1 METTSV
7 RARLLQAAT
16 QLFADEG
23 YDAVGVER
31 LRSRAG
37 VSNGSFF
44 HLFAAK
50 EDLAAELLVS
60 CVIDYQAAIVAALS
74 RCDDATTGVA
84 AIVRTHI
91 HWVMEN
97 QSKARFM
104 LDDARAAWFAKAA
117 DRLKTHNATF
127 GAAIERWRAPLVARG
142 HLRDV
147 STEVFLATVIGP
159 ANLICRTWI
168 TGRKLS
174 AASPARSEDELVA
187 LAQHALVVRPQR
199 GAGAREKKTKGRKP

>member
-23 YDAVGVER
+23 YDAVGVEK
-31 LRSRAG
+31 LRARAG

-50 EDLAAELLVS
+50 EDLAAELLVN
-60 CVIDYQAAIVAALS
+60 CVADYQTAMIAALA
-74 RCDDATTGVA
+74 RCDDAVTGVA

-91 HWVMEN
+91 RWVMDN

-104 LDDARAAWFAKAA
+104 LDDARAAWFTKAA
-117 DRLKTHNATF
+117 PHLKTHNAAF
-127 GAAIERWRAPLVARG
+127 GAAVERWRAPLVARG
-142 HLRDV
+142 L
-147 STEVFLATVIGP
+147 
-159 ANLICRTWI
+159 
-168 TGRKLS
+168 
-174 AASPARSEDELVA
+174 
-187 LAQHALVVRPQR
+187 
-199 GAGAREKKTKGRKP
+199 

>member
-1 METTSV
+1 MESVSV
-7 RARLLQAAT
+7 RERLLEAAT
-16 QLFADEG
+16 HLFADEG
-23 YDAVGVER
+23 YDAVGVEK
-31 LRSRAG
+31 LRARAG

-50 EDLAAELLVS
+50 DDLAAELLVN
-60 CVIDYQAAIVAALS
+60 CVIDYQAAIIGALA

-91 HWVMEN
+91 RWVMDN

-117 DRLKTHNATF
+117 ERLRTHNATF
-127 GAAIERWRAPLVARG
+127 GTAIERWRTPLRANG
-142 HLRDV
+142 SLRDV
-147 STEVFLATVIGP
+147 SIDVFLATVIGP
-159 ANLICRTWI
+159 ANLICRSWI

-174 AASPARSEDELVA
+174 AAAPTRHENELVA
-187 LAQHALVVRPQR
+187 LAQQALVASPSPTVR
-199 GAGAREKKTKGRKP
+199 ARRKKNDK

>member
-1 METTSV
+1 METVTV
-7 RARLLQAAT
+7 RERLLQAAT
-16 QLFADEG
+16 DLFADEG
-23 YDAVGVER
+23 YDAVGVEK
-31 LRSRAG
+31 LRARAG

-50 EDLAAELLVS
+50 DDLAAELLVN
-60 CVIDYQAAIVAALS
+60 CVIDYQAAMITALS

-91 HWVMEN
+91 HWVMDN

-117 DRLKTHNATF
+117 GRLKTHNTAF
-127 GAAIERWRAPLVARG
+127 AAAVERWRKPLVARG
-142 HLRDV
+142 LLRDV
-147 STEVFLATVIGP
+147 SVEVFLATLIGP
-159 ANLICRTWI
+159 ANLICRGWV

-174 AASPARSEDELVA
+174 ATSPVHNEGELIA
-187 LAQHALVVRPQR
+187 LAQHALVVAPSRSTK
-199 GAGAREKKTKGRKP
+199 ARTTRK

>member
-1 METTSV
+1 METMTV
-7 RARLLQAAT
+7 RERLLEAAT
-16 QLFADEG
+16 DLFAEEG
-23 YDAVGVER
+23 YDAVGVEK
-31 LRSRAG
+31 LRARAG

-50 EDLAAELLVS
+50 EDLAAELLVN
-60 CVIDYQAAIVAALS
+60 CVIDYQAAIIGALA

-91 HWVMEN
+91 RWVMDN

-117 DRLKTHNATF
+117 ERLRTHNATF
-127 GAAIERWRAPLVARG
+127 AAAIERWRTPLRASG
-142 HLRDV
+142 SLRDV
-147 STEVFLATVIGP
+147 SIDVFLATVIGP
-159 ANLICRTWI
+159 ANLICRSWI

-174 AASPARSEDELVA
+174 AAAPTRHENELVV
-187 LAQHALVVRPQR
+187 LAQQALVASPSPTVR
-199 GAGAREKKTKGRKP
+199 ARRKKNDK

>member
-1 METTSV
+1 MSV
-7 RARLLQAAT
+7 RERLLEAAT
-16 QLFADEG
+16 ELFADEG

-31 LRSRAG
+31 LRARAG

-50 EDLAAELLVS
+50 EDLAAELLVN
-60 CVIDYQAAIVAALS
+60 CVVDYQTAIVGALA
-74 RCDDATTGVA
+74 RCDDARTGVA

-91 HWVMEN
+91 RWVMDN

-117 DRLKTHNATF
+117 GRLRTHNAAF
-127 GAAIERWRAPLVARG
+127 AAAIERWRAPLVAQG
-142 HLRDV
+142 SLRDV
-147 STEVFLATVIGP
+147 SSDVFLATLIGP

-168 TGRKLS
+168 SGRKLS
-174 AASPARSEDELVA
+174 AAAPIRHERELVA
-187 LAQHALVVRPQR
+187 LAQQALVAPSRIVR
-199 GAGAREKKTKGRKP
+199 ARRKKT